1 MKYFNFDMNAYQ
13 LHVIKTDKFKTIT
26 VDISF
31 RRKIKKE
38 EITIRNLLKEMM
50 VNASYN
56 YPDEKSLII
65 ETEKLYDLKL
75 VSSSYRVGND
85 SILSFRCR
93 FLNEL
98 YTEEGMNDSSI
109 KFLLDLVFNPLFDKE
124 LDKCKERLKKSI
136 LSLKDNKVKYALFKL
151 LEATEDRAYSYND
164 YGYVEDL
171 DNITNDSLYNYYKD
185 VISNDLVDV
194 FVVGDIS
201 PDDIKNIFRENF
213 KVTTYHKSN
222 FEIVVPEL
230 SSVSKIY
237 SYNEKDRVNQ
247 TQLAILCNIND
258 LTDEER
264 KYILPVYGEMLG
276 GSSNSILF
284 DSVRE
289 KNSYA
294 YYVNSIVKPYDN
306 VMMIY
311 SGIGKGTENEV
322 FKLINRS
329 LKDIR
334 HGKFDLNKLE
344 NAKKT
349 ISSSIM
355 ASIDNPVGIIN
366 NSYAKVLVN
375 AKDYNERIEL
385 ISKVSK
391 DDIIRISKKI
401 NIYSKFILEANDEKN
416 ND

>member
-85 SILSFRCR
+85 IILSFRCR

-98 YTEEGMNDSSI
+98 YTEECMNDSSI

-276 GSSNSILF
+276 GTSNSILF

-322 FKLINRS
+322 FKLIDKS
-329 LKDIR
+329 LKDVR

-349 ISSSIM
+349 LSSAIM
-355 ASIDNPVGIIN
+355 ASTDNPVGIIN

-385 ISKVSK
+385 ISKVCR
-391 DDIIRISKKI
+391 DDIIRVSKKI

>member
-98 YTEEGMNDSSI
+98 YTEECMNDSSI

-276 GSSNSILF
+276 GTSNSILF

-322 FKLINRS
+322 FKLINKS

-385 ISKVSK
+385 ISKVSR
-391 DDIIRISKKI
+391 DDIIRVSKKI

>member
-1 MKYFNFDMNAYQ
+1 MKYYNFDMNAYQ
-13 LHVIKTDKFKTIT
+13 LHVIRTDKFKTIT

-56 YPDEKSLII
+56 YPDERSLVI

-93 FLNEL
+93 FLNEK
-98 YTEEGMNDSSI
+98 YTEEGMNDNSI
-109 KFLLDLVFNPLFDKE
+109 KFLFDLLFNPLFSSE
-124 LDKCKERLKKSI
+124 LDKCKERLRKGI
-136 LSLKDNKVKYALFKL
+136 LSIKDNKVKYSLFKL
-151 LEATEDRAYSYND
+151 LEAAKDKAYSYND
-164 YGYVEDL
+164 YGYIEDL
-171 DNITNDSLYNYYKD
+171 DKITNDDLNNYYKD
-185 VISNDLVDV
+185 VLASDLIDV

-201 PDDIKNIFRENF
+201 PDYIKNIFRQYF
-213 KVTTYHKSN
+213 KILTYHKNN
-222 FEIVVPEL
+222 FDIIVPEL
-230 SSVSKIY
+230 VSVNKCLSFRE
-237 SYNEKDRVNQ
+237 SDNVNQ
-247 TQLAILCNIND
+247 TQLAILCNING
-258 LTDEER
+258 LTDDER
-264 KYILPVYGEMLG
+264 KYVLPVYGEMLG

-311 SGIGKGTENEV
+311 SGIGKDTEDDV
-322 FKLINRS
+322 FKLILKS
-329 LKDIR
+329 LKDVKS
-334 HGKFDLNKLE
+334 GKFDIQKLE

-349 ISSSIM
+349 FSSAII
-355 ASIDNPVGIIN
+355 ASTDSPMGIIN
-366 NSYAKVLVN
+366 NAYAKVLVN
-375 AKDYNERIEL
+375 AKDIDERVEHINN
-385 ISKVSK
+385 VNR
-391 DDIIRISKKI
+391 DDIIRVSKKI
-401 NIYSKFILEANDEKN
+401 DVYSKFILEADNEKVND
-416 ND
+416 

>member
-1 MKYFNFDMNAYQ
+1 
-13 LHVIKTDKFKTIT
+13 
-26 VDISF
+26 
-31 RRKIKKE
+31 
-38 EITIRNLLKEMM
+38 
-50 VNASYN
+50 
-56 YPDEKSLII
+56 
-65 ETEKLYDLKL
+65 
-75 VSSSYRVGND
+75 
-85 SILSFRCR
+85 
-93 FLNEL
+93 
-98 YTEEGMNDSSI
+98 
-109 KFLLDLVFNPLFDKE
+109 
-124 LDKCKERLKKSI
+124 
-136 LSLKDNKVKYALFKL
+136 
-151 LEATEDRAYSYND
+151 
-164 YGYVEDL
+164 
-171 DNITNDSLYNYYKD
+171 
-185 VISNDLVDV
+185 
-194 FVVGDIS
+194 
-201 PDDIKNIFRENF
+201 
-213 KVTTYHKSN
+213 
-222 FEIVVPEL
+222 
-230 SSVSKIY
+230 
-237 SYNEKDRVNQ
+237 
-247 TQLAILCNIND
+247 
-258 LTDEER
+258 
-264 KYILPVYGEMLG
+264 MLG
-276 GSSNSILF
+276 GTSNSILF

-322 FKLINRS
+322 FKLINKS

-385 ISKVSK
+385 ISKVSR
-391 DDIIRISKKI
+391 DDIIRVSKKI

>member
-31 RRKIKKE
+31 RRKIKKD

-50 VNASYN
+50 VNASCN

-93 FLNEL
+93 FLNEV

-109 KFLLDLVFNPLFDKE
+109 KFLLDLVFNPLFDNE

-136 LSLKDNKVKYALFKL
+136 LSMKDNKVKYALFKL
-151 LEATEDRAYSYND
+151 LEATENKAYSYND

-185 VISNDLVDV
+185 VISNDLIDV

-322 FKLINRS
+322 FKLINKS

-366 NSYAKVLVN
+366 NTYAKVLVN

-391 DDIIRISKKI
+391 DDIIRVSKKI

>member
-31 RRKIKKE
+31 RRKIKKD

-56 YPDEKSLII
+56 YPDEKSLIV

-98 YTEEGMNDSSI
+98 YTEEGMNDSCI

-136 LSLKDNKVKYALFKL
+136 LSMKDNKVKYALFKL
-151 LEATEDRAYSYND
+151 LEATENKAYSYND

-171 DNITNDSLYNYYKD
+171 NTITNDSLYDYYKD
-185 VISNDLVDV
+185 VISNDLIDV
-194 FVVGDIS
+194 FVVGDVS

-213 KVTTYHKSN
+213 KISTYHKVN
-222 FEIVVPEL
+222 FDIVVPEL

-322 FKLINRS
+322 FKLINKS

-366 NSYAKVLVN
+366 NTYAKVLVN
-375 AKDYNERIEL
+375 AKDYSERIEL

-391 DDIIRISKKI
+391 DDIIKVSKKI

>member
-93 FLNEL
+93 FLNEI

-151 LEATEDRAYSYND
+151 LEATKDRAYSYND

-171 DNITNDSLYNYYKD
+171 DNITNDSLSDYYKD

-194 FVVGDIS
+194 FVVGDVS
-201 PDDIKNIFRENF
+201 PDYIKNIFRENF

-222 FEIVVPEL
+222 FDIVVPEL

-237 SYNEKDRVNQ
+237 SYNECDNVNQ
-247 TQLAILCNIND
+247 TQLAILCSIND

-264 KYILPVYGEMLG
+264 KYVLPVYGEMLG

-311 SGIGKGTENEV
+311 SGNGKGTENEV

-366 NSYAKVLVN
+366 NTYAKVLVN

-385 ISKVSK
+385 ISKVSR
-391 DDIIRISKKI
+391 DDIIRVSKKI

>member
-38 EITIRNLLKEMM
+38 EITIRNLLKETM

-109 KFLLDLVFNPLFDKE
+109 KFLLDLIFNPLFDKE
-124 LDKCKERLKKSI
+124 LDKCKERIKKSI
-136 LSLKDNKVKYALFKL
+136 LSMKDNKVKYALFKL

-171 DNITNDSLYNYYKD
+171 DNITNDSLYEYYKD

-213 KVTTYHKSN
+213 KVTTYHKSY

-276 GSSNSILF
+276 GTSNSILF

-391 DDIIRISKKI
+391 DDIIRVSKKI

>member
-164 YGYVEDL
+164 YGYVSDL
-171 DNITNDSLYNYYKD
+171 NNITNDSLYNYYKD

-322 FKLINRS
+322 FKLINKS

-385 ISKVSK
+385 ISKVSR
-391 DDIIRISKKI
+391 DDIIRVSKKI

>member
-38 EITIRNLLKEMM
+38 EITIRNLLKETM

-109 KFLLDLVFNPLFDKE
+109 KFLLDLIFNPLFDKE
-124 LDKCKERLKKSI
+124 LDKCKERIKKSI
-136 LSLKDNKVKYALFKL
+136 LSMKDNKVKYALFKL

-171 DNITNDSLYNYYKD
+171 DTITNDSLYDYYKD

-276 GSSNSILF
+276 GTSNSILF

-289 KNSYA
+289 RNSYA

-391 DDIIRISKKI
+391 DDIIRVSKKI

>member
-38 EITIRNLLKEMM
+38 EITIRNLLKETM

-109 KFLLDLVFNPLFDKE
+109 KFLLDLIFNPLFDKE
-124 LDKCKERLKKSI
+124 LDKCKERIKKSI
-136 LSLKDNKVKYALFKL
+136 LSMKDNKVKYALFKL

-171 DNITNDSLYNYYKD
+171 DNITNDSLYEYYKD

-276 GSSNSILF
+276 GTSNSILF

-391 DDIIRISKKI
+391 DDIIRVSKKI